1 MFDKYSQEVQVTQNH
16 TEDNSVHQTFDVQVD
31 ATSPINIDI
40 NPELK
45 LLRFEVESVM
55 GKGILESALDPYCQE
70 PHLTILAHTKTK
82 TEKDM
87 SLWNTQITRYQTDIF
102 LNIPISIE
110 KMTYCGKYAIIQYK
124 PDIHRVIPVERY
136 VRLKDY
142 QDEIDH
148 VISEGTNHFYNDVEK
163 SAIIQKLREIS
174 GLSEETFPL
183 HELRGRVES
192 FYHRERILS

>member
-1 MFDKYSQEVQVTQNH
+1 MFNKTYFETRVTQNV
-16 TEDNSVHQTFDVQVD
+16 DNSVHQTFDVQVE

-45 LLRFEVESVM
+45 LLKFEVESVM

-82 TEKDM
+82 TEEDRCG
-87 SLWNTQITRYQTDIF
+87 WNTQITRYRTDIF
-102 LNIPISIE
+102 LDIPIHTE
-110 KMTYCGKYAIIQYK
+110 KMTYCGKHAIIQYK

-142 QDEIDH
+142 QDEIDY
-148 VISEGTNHFYNDVEK
+148 VISEGTNHLYNDEEK

-174 GLSEETFPL
+174 GVSEDMFPVF
-183 HELRGRVES
+183 ELRERIDS

>member
-1 MFDKYSQEVQVTQNH
+1 MFDKYSQEVQVTQNV
-16 TEDNSVHQTFDVQVD
+16 DNSVHQNFDVQVD

-55 GKGILESALDPYCQE
+55 GKGILESAMDPYCQE

-82 TEKDM
+82 TEEDR
-87 SLWNTQITRYQTDIF
+87 SSWNTQIIRYQTDIF
-102 LNIPISIE
+102 LDIPISIE
-110 KMTYCGKYAIIQYK
+110 KMTYCGKHAIIQYK
-124 PDIHRVIPVERY
+124 PDIRKVIPVERY
-136 VRLKDY
+136 ARLKNY
-142 QDEIDH
+142 QGEIDH
-148 VISEGTNHFYNDVEK
+148 VISEGTNHFYNNEEK

-183 HELRGRVES
+183 HELRGRVDS